1 MRARLLP
8 LALLAWALLRAQS
21 PVTFRYFYDDA
32 GQLSRVLDS
41 SGNLVQYTYDLSD
54 NITQVTRSSIAAGAW
69 SILNVTPATAP
80 TGTTIT
86 IQGQGFSTTPSLDVV
101 TVNGVALTV
110 VSATTTTLVVKVPAN
125 ATSGTIS
132 LTVGG
137 VTVSSPSPAT
147 ILPARVILTL
157 APKAA
162 LSGAPFTL
170 TATARIS
177 AERRFRSRPRSRLR

>member
-69 SILNVTPATAP
+69 SILNVTPATALRP
-80 TGTTIT
+80 EPPL
-86 IQGQGFSTTPSLDVV
+86 PSR
-101 TVNGVALTV
+101 
-110 VSATTTTLVVKVPAN
+110 
-125 ATSGTIS
+125 
-132 LTVGG
+132 
-137 VTVSSPSPAT
+137 
-147 ILPARVILTL
+147 ARASV
-157 APKAA
+157 
-162 LSGAPFTL
+162 
-170 TATARIS
+170 R
-177 AERRFRSRPRSRLR
+177 RPRSMSLR